1 MTVDE
6 DQTGAAGGESIW
18 RAPYVTVTV
27 ANLTVVAL
35 VAFDGLAIV
44 AALPSITDDLGDV
57 ALVPWVITGFLA
69 TSAIAGLAAG
79 PVIDAVGVRRTF
91 RVTGL
96 WFLLTSVLV
105 AVAPNMETLIAARV
119 LQGFGGGLVIAVALA
134 AVGLAYPVSL
144 RPRAFAA
151 NSMVWG
157 TLGFGGPVIV
167 AGLLAIGSWRLV
179 FLAQIPLTVVA
190 LAMGWRSL
198 PSTRDKPI
206 RIQID
211 WYGVGLITGLV
222 MASLVGVASIGSTW
236 TGAAVGVVIAAA
248 CGALLW
254 HHSGRH
260 ADPVLARVH
269 LTRFPL
275 RRIHVTSG
283 MVLIAGL
290 AADNYLP
297 LYTRTV
303 KGWSESAAAF
313 SVMFLTIGWTAAA
326 FVVSRALGR
335 RTEAELIL
343 FGSLFS
349 VPSLVIAAI
358 AVLAEWP
365 TAVVLA
371 AYFAVGLSIGFVSTS
386 GLNLLQSSSAPAEMG
401 RTNSAHQF
409 IRTLCI
415 TYGVAIG
422 GAVLLFVVDRQAG
435 DVEVVR
441 DLLGGDDAAVDPS
454 TIDGIRDGFA
464 AIHIFSVAAAVA
476 CVVAAVVL
484 WRQSRDRTAEAAVVT
499 PQR

>member
-1 MTVDE
+1 MTVDD
-6 DQTGAAGGESIW
+6 DQPRTAEGESIW
-18 RAPYVTVTV
+18 RAPYATVTV

-91 RVTGL
+91 RVTGM
-96 WFLLTSVLV
+96 WFLITSVLV
-105 AVAPNMETLIAARV
+105 AIAPNMETLVAARV

-134 AVGLAYPVSL
+134 AVGLAYPVTL

-236 TGAAVGVVIAAA
+236 AGAIAGVVIAVA
-248 CGALLW
+248 CAALLW
-254 HHSGRH
+254 RHSGRPG
-260 ADPVLARVH
+260 DPVLARIH

-275 RRIHVTSG
+275 RRIHLTSG

-313 SVMFLTIGWTAAA
+313 SVMFLTIGWTGAA
-326 FVVSRALGR
+326 FVVSRVVGR
-335 RTEAELIL
+335 RTEADLIL
-343 FGSLFS
+343 FGSLLS
-349 VPSLVIAAI
+349 LPSLVVAGAAV
-358 AVLAEWP
+358 AADWP
-365 TAVVLA
+365 MAVVLA
-371 AYFAVGLSIGFVSTS
+371 AYFCVGLSVGFISTA
-386 GLNLLQSSSAPAEMG
+386 GLNLLQASSDPAEMG

-435 DVEVVR
+435 DVEAVR
-441 DLLGGDDAAVDPS
+441 ELLGGDDAAIDPS

-464 AIHIFSVAAAVA
+464 AVHIFSVAAAVT
-476 CVVAAVVL
+476 CIGAAVVL
-484 WRQSRDRTAEAAVVT
+484 WRQTRARAAT
-499 PQR
+499 PLR

>member
-1 MTVDE
+1 MTVAE
-6 DQTGAAGGESIW
+6 DPNAKPDGSIW
-18 RAPYVTVTV
+18 RPPYVTVTV

-91 RVTGL
+91 RVTGA
-96 WFLLTSVLV
+96 WFLITSVLV
-105 AVAPNMETLIAARV
+105 AVAPNMETLVAARV

-134 AVGLAYPVSL
+134 AVGLAYPMSL

-167 AGLLAIGSWRLV
+167 AGLLAVGSWRWV
-179 FLAQIPLTVVA
+179 FLAQIPLTAVA

-198 PSTRDKPI
+198 PSTRDKPT
-206 RIQID
+206 RIQVD
-211 WYGVGLITGLV
+211 WTGIVLIAGLV
-222 MASLVGVASIGSTW
+222 VASLVGVASIGSTW
-236 TGAAVGVVIAAA
+236 AGAIAGAAVAAA
-248 CGALLW
+248 CAAWLW
-254 HHSGRH
+254 RHSAQPGE
-260 ADPVLARVH
+260 PVLARTH

-275 RRIHVTSG
+275 RRIHLTSG
-283 MVLIAGL
+283 LVLVAGL

-303 KGWSESAAAF
+303 RGWSESAAAF
-313 SVMFLTIGWTAAA
+313 SVMFLTIGWTGAA
-326 FVVSRALGR
+326 FVVSRVLGR
-335 RTEAELIL
+335 RSEADLVL
-343 FGSLFS
+343 FGSVLA
-349 VPSLVIAAI
+349 VPSLVVAGTAVAAD
-358 AVLAEWP
+358 WP
-365 TAVVLA
+365 TAVVLG
-371 AYFAVGLSIGFVSTS
+371 AYFGVGLAVGFISTA
-386 GLNLLQSSSAPAEMG
+386 GLNLLQASSDPTEMG

-422 GAVLLFVVDRQAG
+422 GALLLLVVDRRAG
-435 DVEVVR
+435 DVEAVR
-441 DLLGGDDAAVDPS
+441 DLLGGDDAVVDPS
-454 TIDGIRDGFA
+454 TVDGIRDGFA
-464 AIHIFSVAAAVA
+464 AVHIFSVAAALA
-476 CVVAAVVL
+476 CVAAATVL
-484 WRQSRDRTAEAAVVT
+484 WRQTRARDATS
-499 PQR
+499 

>member
-1 MTVDE
+1 MIVDGE
-6 DQTGAAGGESIW
+6 DPGNPDGGSIW
-18 RAPYVTVTV
+18 RPPYVTVTI

-96 WFLLTSVLV
+96 WFLLTSVFV
-105 AVAPNMETLIAARV
+105 AVAPTMETLVAARV

-134 AVGLAYPVSL
+134 AVGLAYPMKL

-167 AGLLAIGSWRLV
+167 AGLLAVGSWRLV

-198 PSTRDKPI
+198 PSTRERPT

-222 MASLVGVASIGSTW
+222 VSSLVAVASF
-236 TGAAVGVVIAAA
+236 GAAWGGAIAGIVVAVA

-254 HHSGRH
+254 RHSGRPG
-260 ADPVLARVH
+260 DPVLARVH
-269 LTRFPL
+269 LMRFPL

-283 MVLIAGL
+283 LVLIAGL

-326 FVVSRALGR
+326 FVVSRVLGR
-335 RTEAELIL
+335 RTEADLIL
-343 FGSLFS
+343 FGSVFS
-349 VPSLVIAAI
+349 VPALVIAGI
-358 AVLAEWP
+358 AVAADWP
-365 TAVVLA
+365 TAVVFV
-371 AYFAVGLSIGFVSTS
+371 AYFAVGLAIGFVSTS
-386 GLNLLQSSSAPAEMG
+386 GLNLLQSSSAAAEMG

-422 GAVLLFVVDRQAG
+422 GAVLLFVVDRRAG
-435 DVEVVR
+435 DVEAVR
-441 DLLGGDDAAVDPS
+441 ELLGGDDTIVDPS

-464 AIHIFSVAAAVA
+464 AVHVFSVIAAVG
-476 CVVAAVVL
+476 CIWAALVL
-484 WRQSRDRTAEAAVVT
+484 WRHTRARAAAPAT
-499 PQR
+499 RSPR

>member
-1 MTVDE
+1 MTVD
-6 DQTGAAGGESIW
+6 DSQPGGAQRQSIW
-18 RAPYVTVTV
+18 RPPYVTVTV

-91 RVTGL
+91 RVTGV
-96 WFLLTSVLV
+96 WFLITSVLV
-105 AVAPNMETLIAARV
+105 AVAPNIETLVAARV

-134 AVGLAYPVSL
+134 AVGLAYPVAL

-190 LAMGWRSL
+190 LAMGWRAL
-198 PSTRDKPI
+198 PSTREKPI

-211 WYGVGLITGLV
+211 WHGVGLITGLV
-222 MASLVGVASIGSTW
+222 VASLVGVASVGSTW
-236 TGAAVGVVIAAA
+236 AGATVGVAIAAA
-248 CGALLW
+248 CAALLW
-254 HHSGRH
+254 RHSGRPG
-260 ADPVLARVH
+260 DPVLARVH

-326 FVVSRALGR
+326 FVVSRVVGR
-335 RTEAELIL
+335 RSEADLIL
-343 FGSLFS
+343 FGSLLS
-349 VPSLVIAAI
+349 VPAL
-358 AVLAEWP
+358 VLAGGAVAADWP
-365 TAVVLA
+365 AAVVLG
-371 AYFAVGLSIGFVSTS
+371 AYFVVGLAVGFISTA
-386 GLNLLQSSSAPAEMG
+386 GLNLLQASSDPAEMG

-435 DVEVVR
+435 DVEAVR
-441 DLLGGDDAAVDPS
+441 ELLGGDDTDVDPA

-464 AIHIFSVAAAVA
+464 AVHLFSVAAAVA
-476 CVVAAVVL
+476 CVAAALVL
-484 WRQSRDRTAEAAVVT
+484 WRQTRTRDTKPVT
-499 PQR
+499 LPQR

>member
-1 MTVDE
+1 MTVETERSDADE
-6 DQTGAAGGESIW
+6 GGSIW
-18 RAPYVTVTV
+18 RPPYVAVTI

-96 WFLLTSVLV
+96 WFLLTSVFV
-105 AVAPNMETLIAARV
+105 ALAPTMETLVAARV

-134 AVGLAYPVSL
+134 AVGLAYPMKL

-167 AGLLAIGSWRLV
+167 AGLLAIGTWRLV
-179 FLAQIPLTVVA
+179 FLAQIPLTAVA
-190 LAMGWRSL
+190 LAMGWNSL
-198 PSTRDKPI
+198 PSTRERAT

-211 WYGVGLITGLV
+211 WQGVALITGLV
-222 MASLVGVASIGSTW
+222 VASLIGVASFGSAWGGTV
-236 TGAAVGVVIAAA
+236 AGVVIAAA

-254 HHSGRH
+254 RHSGRH
-260 ADPVLARVH
+260 ADAVLARVH

-326 FVVSRALGR
+326 FVVSRVLGR
-335 RTEAELIL
+335 RTEADLIL

-349 VPSLVIAAI
+349 VPSLVVAAV

-386 GLNLLQSSSAPAEMG
+386 GLNLLQSSSDPAEMG

-435 DVEVVR
+435 DVEAVR
-441 DLLGGDDAAVDPS
+441 ELLGGDDAVVDPS

-464 AIHIFSVAAAVA
+464 AIHIFSVAAGLSCIA
-476 CVVAAVVL
+476 AAVVL
-484 WRQSRDRTAEAAVVT
+484 WRQTRARATAAPAT
-499 PQR
+499 TLR

>member
-6 DQTGAAGGESIW
+6 EQAGAAGGDSIW
-18 RAPYVTVTV
+18 RPPYVAVTV

-96 WFLLTSVLV
+96 WFLITSVLV

-134 AVGLAYPVSL
+134 AVGLAYPMSL

-190 LAMGWRSL
+190 LAMGWRAL

-211 WYGVGLITGLV
+211 WYGIGLITGLV
-222 MASLVGVASIGSTW
+222 VASLVGVASIGSTW
-236 TGAAVGVVIAAA
+236 AGAVAGVVVAAGCA
-248 CGALLW
+248 ALLW
-254 HHSGRH
+254 RHSGRPG
-260 ADPVLARVH
+260 DPVLARVH

-275 RRIHVTSG
+275 RRIHLTSG

-326 FVVSRALGR
+326 FVVSRVVGR
-335 RTEAELIL
+335 RTEADLIV
-343 FGSLFS
+343 FGSVLS
-349 VPSLVIAAI
+349 VPSLVLAGGAVAAD
-358 AVLAEWP
+358 WP
-365 TAVVLA
+365 TAIVLG
-371 AYFAVGLSIGFVSTS
+371 AYFGVGLSIGFISTA
-386 GLNLLQSSSAPAEMG
+386 GLNLLQSSSDPAEMG

-409 IRTLCI
+409 VRTLCI
-415 TYGVAIG
+415 TYGVAVG

-435 DVEVVR
+435 DVETVR
-441 DLLGGDDAAVDPS
+441 DLLGGDDAEIEPS
-454 TIDGIRDGFA
+454 TIDAIRDGFA
-464 AIHIFSVAAAVA
+464 AIHIVSIAAAVA
-476 CVVAAVVL
+476 CVMAAVVL
-484 WRQSRDRTAEAAVVT
+484 WRQTRARATASAT
-499 PQR
+499 SPLR

>member
-1 MTVDE
+1 MTSDHADE
-6 DQTGAAGGESIW
+6 GGSIW
-18 RAPYVTVTV
+18 RPPYVTVTI

-96 WFLLTSVLV
+96 WFLLTSVFV
-105 AVAPNMETLIAARV
+105 AVAPTMETLVAARV

-134 AVGLAYPVSL
+134 AVGLAYPMKL

-179 FLAQIPLTVVA
+179 FLAQIPLTAVA
-190 LAMGWRSL
+190 LAMGWNSL
-198 PSTRDKPI
+198 PSTRERPT

-211 WYGVGLITGLV
+211 WRGVALITGLV
-222 MASLVGVASIGSTW
+222 VASLIGVASFGSAWAGTV
-236 TGAAVGVVIAAA
+236 AGVVLAIA
-248 CGALLW
+248 CGVLLW
-254 HHSGRH
+254 RHSGRH
-260 ADPVLARVH
+260 ADAVLTRVH

-326 FVVSRALGR
+326 FVVSRVLGR
-335 RTEAELIL
+335 RTEADLIL

-349 VPSLVIAAI
+349 VPSLVVAAV

-386 GLNLLQSSSAPAEMG
+386 GLNLLQSSSDPAEMG

-435 DVEVVR
+435 DVEAVR
-441 DLLGGDDAAVDPS
+441 ELLGGDDAAVDPS

-464 AIHIFSVAAAVA
+464 AIHIFSVAAALSCIA
-476 CVVAAVVL
+476 AAVVL
-484 WRQSRDRTAEAAVVT
+484 WRQTRARAAAT
-499 PQR
+499 PATTPR

>member
-1 MTVDE
+1 MTVD
-6 DQTGAAGGESIW
+6 DQSEALEGDSIW
-18 RAPYVTVTV
+18 RPPYVTVTV

-79 PVIDAVGVRRTF
+79 PFIDAVGVRRTF
-91 RVTGL
+91 RVTGV
-96 WFLLTSVLV
+96 WFLVTSLLV
-105 AVAPNMETLIAARV
+105 AVAPNMETLVAARV
-119 LQGFGGGLVIAVALA
+119 LQGLGGGLVIAVALA
-134 AVGLAYPVSL
+134 AVGLAYPMAL

-179 FLAQIPLTVVA
+179 FLAQIPLTAVA

-198 PSTRDKPI
+198 PSTRDRPT

-211 WYGVGLITGLV
+211 WRGIGLITALV
-222 MASLVGVASIGSTW
+222 VASLVGVASVGSSW
-236 TGAAVGVVIAAA
+236 AGASAGVVVAVA

-254 HHSGRH
+254 RHSARPG
-260 ADPVLARVH
+260 DPVLARVH

-275 RRIHVTSG
+275 RRIHLTSG
-283 MVLIAGL
+283 LVLTAGL

-313 SVMFLTIGWTAAA
+313 SVMFLTIGWTTAA
-326 FVVSRALGR
+326 FVVSRVIGR
-335 RTEAELIL
+335 RTEADLIL
-343 FGSLFS
+343 LGSLLS
-349 VPSLVIAAI
+349 VPTL
-358 AVLAEWP
+358 VLAAGAAAADWP
-365 TAVVLA
+365 SAVVLG
-371 AYFAVGLSIGFVSTS
+371 AYFGVGLSIGFISTA
-386 GLNLLQSSSAPAEMG
+386 GLNLLQSSSDPAEMG

-409 IRTLCI
+409 IRTLSI

-422 GAVLLFVVDRQAG
+422 GAILLFVVDRQAG
-435 DVEVVR
+435 DVEAVR
-441 DLLGGDDAAVDPS
+441 ELLGGDDTAVDPS

-464 AIHIFSVAAAVA
+464 AIHVFSVAAAVA
-476 CVVAAVVL
+476 CVGAAVVL
-484 WRQSRDRTAEAAVVT
+484 WRQTRTRLT
-499 PQR
+499 PPR